1 MRPEIRPFASQDR
14 AAVVDLM
21 QRQDERLHGLDG
33 RLRPPRPTETIQ
45 AFIAEKVTADAVVAV
60 NEQGQIRGLAIPGV
74 WEVAEED
81 EMRGFF
87 LPRNGTVGLTL
98 PHPDEPDATAVTHTL
113 LDAVETWWQE
123 QAVDG
128 TLITWPATDGWLA
141 GLLNER
147 GYVADSAAAVR
158 PLEPLPPLPEDAH
171 LTIRPARPE
180 DEEILVALH
189 LEEIRFHE
197 AHTPYSRVVPAIEP
211 AFRQRLARVWR
222 CERVEKGAALLLV
235 AEQAG
240 QVVGFTENW
249 LTEMKGSWFANGR
262 YAYLNSVGV
271 SEAARGQGIGRLL
284 VAHTLHALVQYN
296 IEGFYLYYVFTNPIS
311 SYFWPKMGFQPLLAT
326 YKTMKSPKRRSSSY
340 G

>member
-1 MRPEIRPFASQDR
+1 MRPEMRPFAAQDITT
-14 AAVVDLM
+14 VVDLM
-21 QRQDERLHGLDG
+21 QRQDNRLHGLDG
-33 RLRPPRPTETIQ
+33 RLRSPRSAEQIE
-45 AFIAEKVTADAVVAV
+45 AFVAEKVPTQSLVAV
-60 NEQGQIRGLAIPGV
+60 DQQGIVRGLAVPGV
-74 WEVAEED
+74 WEVAEDD

-98 PHPDEPDATAVTHTL
+98 PHPDEPEATAVTHTL

-128 TLITWPATDGWLA
+128 SLITWPAADGWLA
-141 GLLNER
+141 GLLKER
-147 GYVADSAAAVR
+147 GYVADSAAAIR
-158 PLEPLPPLPEDAH
+158 PLEPMIPLPEVAGVAV
-171 LTIRPARPE
+171 RQAQPE
-180 DEEILVALH
+180 DEETLVALH

-222 CERVEKGAALLLV
+222 DERVEEGAALLLV

-249 LTEMKGSWFANGR
+249 LSEMKGSWFADGR

-284 VAHTLHALVQYN
+284 VAHTLHTLAHYD
-296 IEGFYLYYVFTNPIS
+296 IAGFYLYYVFTNPIS

-326 YKTMKSPKRRSSSY
+326 YKTMKILKTRSGSY
-340 G
+340 V